1 MNDEA
6 TLISTFV
13 TPIKRKHL
21 IEILA
26 NPKRRHRA
34 TATLAHFHDLDPSA
48 VVPLESTAQT
58 PAAIEA
64 ALRSRGAG
72 DSCHVISENRA
83 IDGKT
88 LSLKVA
94 LEKVVGQGRARCC
107 RAFPANWPTTRVKAR
122 PTGAYLR
129 GVQSNCAIS
138 PAHSGV
144 TRLA

>member
-6 TLISTFV
+6 TLVSTFV
-13 TPIKRKHL
+13 NPLKRKHL

-34 TATLAHFHDLDPSA
+34 TATLAHFQDFDLGA
-48 VVPLESTAQT
+48 VVPLEGAADT
-58 PAAIEA
+58 PAAIES

-72 DSCHVISENRA
+72 DNCHVISENRA

-94 LEKVVGQGRARCC
+94 LEKVVGQGSGTLLSCVPGELAYYEGQAPSDRCIL
-107 RAFPANWPTTRVKAR
+107 AR
-122 PTGAYLR
+122 P
-129 GVQSNCAIS
+129 
-138 PAHSGV
+138 SG
-144 TRLA
+144 

>member
-13 TPIKRKHL
+13 NPLKRKHL

-34 TATLAHFHDLDPSA
+34 TATLAHFDDLDPRA

-58 PAAIEA
+58 PAAIES

-72 DSCHVISENRA
+72 DNCHVISENRA

-94 LEKVVGQGRARCC
+94 LQKVVGQGMGTLLSCVPGELAYYEGQDPSDRCILAR
-107 RAFPANWPTTRVKAR
+107 RAF
-122 PTGAYLR
+122 
-129 GVQSNCAIS
+129 
-138 PAHSGV
+138 
-144 TRLA
+144 